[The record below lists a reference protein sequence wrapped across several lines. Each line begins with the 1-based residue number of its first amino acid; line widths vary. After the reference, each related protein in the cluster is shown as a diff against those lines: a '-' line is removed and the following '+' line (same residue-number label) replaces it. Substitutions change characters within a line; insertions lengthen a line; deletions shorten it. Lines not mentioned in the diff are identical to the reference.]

1 MLYMG
6 PGTSLES
13 TTLQRT
19 RGSALPSS
27 SHTTWLPWHSPGP
40 SPRLPTHL
48 PPWLQ
53 ITCHPLW
60 PWQPTPAMEEL
71 TSSGHRDSRLA
82 PPKRP
87 EKPSAVP
94 PPPRDSDKA
103 PDEIIALI
111 PQEEAAKSFTSLQAQ
126 MQTLQRKGK
135 APSFTEWAGEAE
147 KDSGLLPSGQAQPS
161 LASVGSGLGGLG
173 LNFTEEVTFSHVS
186 PGHRISMLL
195 CSIGT
200 GNI

>member
-1 MLYMG
+1 MRPISTETSTPSTVTPGCSHDRTKSYPNGSFISCPAQKQTQGWTGKAMLYMG
-6 PGTSLES
+6 PGTSLQS

-27 SHTTWLPWHSPGP
+27 SHTTWLPWPSPGP
-40 SPRLPTHL
+40 RPRLPTHL

-71 TSSGHRDSRLA
+71 TSSGHRDSRPA

-103 PDEIIALI
+103 PDEITTLR
-111 PQEEAAKSFTSLQAQ
+111 PQEEAAKSFTSLPA
-126 MQTLQRKGK
+126 
-135 APSFTEWAGEAE
+135 
-147 KDSGLLPSGQAQPS
+147 
-161 LASVGSGLGGLG
+161 
-173 LNFTEEVTFSHVS
+173 
-186 PGHRISMLL
+186 
-195 CSIGT
+195 
-200 GNI
+200 